1 MIIRIIE
8 TTTTED
14 TKLYEV
20 WLITDEGS
28 VSIAPKHESLY
39 YVTRLAGRVKE
50 LLSAKTPENI
60 RIDYPVGMG
69 THSDVVVRTLDAI
82 ERPRGESL
90 EEAFTTKSREGTQ
103 TMQSGKIDIDA
114 PNFSGAALEVYEE
127 TYRPFKPFFPKL
139 AFSPAGTL
147 AGIKLQVQ
155 NVQERITDLDAYR
168 EFINAV
174 DDLVSGMAEDHVAR
188 LEEKEAKGNAQGSP
202 KKLGAMEVTMI
213 RQWRQS
219 GYRGEN
225 YLQYLEG
232 IVDRLAGDELN

>member
-1 MIIRIIE
+1 MIIRINE
-8 TTTTED
+8 TENLSGQFYSAFLVTDAGEVSVAPPNESF
-14 TKLYEV
+14 LY
-20 WLITDEGS
+20 
-28 VSIAPKHESLY
+28 IAA
-39 YVTRLAGRVKE
+39 LARRVKE
-50 LLSAKTPENI
+50 LLSVKTPENI
-60 RIDYPVGMG
+60 RIDYPVG
-69 THSDVVVRTLDAI
+69 
-82 ERPRGESL
+82 
-90 EEAFTTKSREGTQ
+90 FGTQ
-103 TMQSGKIDIDA
+103 PMQSGKLDIDA
-114 PNFSGAALEVYEE
+114 PNLSGAVLEAYEE
-127 TYRPFKPFFPKL
+127 TCRPFKPFFPKP

-213 RQWRQS
+213 RQWRQN